1 MLLSILM
8 SILSSEMTKQLIGLG
23 VKKLLD
29 HSSDGITKD
38 VANVMLSGIAAS
50 QSNNAD
56 LSVID
61 IVKKA
66 L

>member
-1 MLLSILM
+1 MWLSILM

-29 HSSDGITKD
+29 HSKDGITKD
-38 VANVMLSGIAAS
+38 IASVMLDGVA
-50 QSNNAD
+50 QSRANNASID
-56 LSVID
+56 LITA
-61 IVKKA
+61 VKSA